1 MAQRPPKS
9 SKKPSKKA
17 SQEKPARSA
26 DSAASPLDETLVLP
40 KTAAPGEGTKPAV
53 AKPVVT
59 KPVVTKPVAAKPAI
73 APKPSRPPDDADDDD
88 DDASEIDD
96 DEEEGE
102 DLVVFTAREAA
113 GALATIYA
121 FVRPFLKKHKKILT
135 FVGVGVLIE
144 TLFNVIM
151 PLSLKYLIDDAL
163 GEEDFGALVT
173 ILSVLATAGII
184 TSVVA
189 VWYERWDANLAA
201 SLISAVRERL
211 FEHVQ
216 NLPSAFFA
224 RTKRGEI
231 LSRFSIDLSAFEGS
245 IKGFA
250 SSAALPFMELIAGI
264 ILMLALNWQ
273 LAAVALLVFP
283 ITLIGPRILTPK
295 AVQANYEQKLN
306 ESSLLGMV
314 QENIAA
320 QAVIKAF
327 SLQRRTLGWFT
338 LRNQQAQRRIAA
350 ATFLST
356 MVERTVTI
364 SVLLLHL
371 VVLALGAYLATKG
384 QITVGTFVTFE
395 SAFWEVSYNIAH
407 IMHFIPVSIQSSAAL
422 RHIQE
427 LLDEPTRGADR
438 PGAPDLPR
446 ITNDITFDRV
456 TFCYEGSQTPVLDN
470 LSLKLDVGKSI
481 AIVGPSG
488 SGKSTL
494 LNLILRLY
502 VPDEGKVT
510 IDGVDIRKVTRESL
524 RSSMAVVFQENMLFN
539 MSIRENIRLGKEGAT
554 DEEVVEAA
562 RKAEIHR
569 TIMSLPQQYDT
580 SVGERGDTLSGGQR
594 QRIAIARAIIRNPSV
609 LLLDEATSALDQTT
623 EAAIN
628 RTLLKLAKGCTMIF
642 STHRLTSVV
651 DMDEIIV
658 ISAGRAIER
667 GSHEELLAKG
677 GMYRTLWDDQGYTP
691 HVADEEE
698 DDDDEDED

>member
-1 MAQRPPKS
+1 MASKPLS
-9 SKKPSKKA
+9 SDKQIAAPADEPAAPELEKKLA
-17 SQEKPARSA
+17 ADTDAARRTGDKPAA
-26 DSAASPLDETLVLP
+26 PSPSEAEDE
-40 KTAAPGEGTKPAV
+40 
-53 AKPVVT
+53 
-59 KPVVTKPVAAKPAI
+59 
-73 APKPSRPPDDADDDD
+73 DDDVELD
-88 DDASEIDD
+88 IDD
-96 DEEEGE
+96 EDDE
-102 DLVVFTAREAA
+102 DLVVFTAKEAA

-121 FVRPFLKKHKKILT
+121 FVKPYLKNYKKILT
-135 FVGVGVLIE
+135 FVGLGVLVE
-144 TLFNVIM
+144 TLFNVFM
-151 PLSLKYLIDDAL
+151 PLSLKFLIDDAL
-163 GEEDFGALVT
+163 GEEDFQALYV
-173 ILSVLATAGII
+173 ILGVLAAAGIF
-184 TSVVA
+184 TSIVA
-189 VWYERWDANLAA
+189 VWYERWDARLAA
-201 SLISAVRERL
+201 SIIADVRARL

-216 NLPSAFFA
+216 NLPTAYFA

-245 IKGFA
+245 IKSFA
-250 SSAALPFMELIAGI
+250 NSAALPFLELIAGI
-264 ILMLALNWQ
+264 ILMLFLNWQ

-306 ESSLLGMV
+306 ESAVLGMV

-320 QAVIKAF
+320 QAVVKAF
-327 SLQRRTLGWFT
+327 SLQRRTFGWFT
-338 LRNQQAQRRIAA
+338 MRNNDVRQKTASAL
-350 ATFLST
+350 FLST

-371 VVLALGAYLATKG
+371 VVLAIGAYLATKG
-384 QITVGTFVTFE
+384 QITIGTFVTFE

-407 IMHFIPVSIQSSAAL
+407 LMHFIPVSIQAAAAV

-427 LLDEPTRGADR
+427 LLDEPTRGADDR

-456 TFCYEGSQTPVLDN
+456 TFQYEGGETPVLDN
-470 LSLKLDVGKSI
+470 LSLKLKVGKTI

-502 VPDEGKVT
+502 TPDEGRVT

-524 RSSMAVVFQENMLFN
+524 RKSMAVVFQENMLFN

-554 DEEVVEAA
+554 DEEVEQAA

-569 TIMSLPQQYDT
+569 YIMSLPQKYDT
-580 SVGERGDTLSGGQR
+580 LVGERGDTLSGGQR
-594 QRIAIARAIIRNPSV
+594 QRIAIARAIVRNPSV

-628 RTLLKLAKGCTMIF
+628 KTLKKLARGRTMIF

-658 ISAGRAIER
+658 ISGGRAIER
-667 GSHEELLAKG
+667 GSHQKLLAANG
-677 GMYRTLWDDQGYTP
+677 VYRRLWDDQSHTP
-691 HVADEEE
+691 HAQADKP
-698 DDDDEDED
+698 DDDSDEDDED

>member
-1 MAQRPPKS
+1 M
-9 SKKPSKKA
+9 
-17 SQEKPARSA
+17 
-26 DSAASPLDETLVLP
+26 
-40 KTAAPGEGTKPAV
+40 
-53 AKPVVT
+53 
-59 KPVVTKPVAAKPAI
+59 
-73 APKPSRPPDDADDDD
+73 APKPPSPDDQNPAPADDHELAKKLTLEAAPAGPVAGAKAAGAPDDEDEDDDELELDDDD
-88 DDASEIDD
+88 DD
-96 DEEEGE
+96 E
-102 DLVVFTAREAA
+102 DLVVFTAKEAA
-113 GALATIYA
+113 GAMATIYG
-121 FVRPFLKKHKKILT
+121 FVRPYLGNYKKLLA
-135 FVGVGVLIE
+135 FVGFGVLVE
-144 TLFNVIM
+144 TLFNVFM
-151 PLSLKYLIDDAL
+151 PLSLKFLIDDAL
-163 GEEDFGALVT
+163 GEEDFQALYK
-173 ILSVLATAGII
+173 ILGVLAVAGIV
-184 TSVVA
+184 TSIVA
-189 VWYERWDANLAA
+189 VWYERWDARLAA
-201 SLISAVRERL
+201 SVIADVRTRL

-216 NLPSAFFA
+216 NLPSAYFA

-231 LSRFSIDLSAFEGS
+231 LSRFSIDLAAFEGS
-245 IKGFA
+245 IKTFA
-250 SSAALPFMELIAGI
+250 NSAALPGLELIAGI
-264 ILMLALNWQ
+264 ILMLFLNWQ

-306 ESSLLGMV
+306 ESALLGMV
-314 QENIAA
+314 QENVAA
-320 QAVIKAF
+320 QAVVKAF

-338 LRNQQAQRRIAA
+338 MRNQDVRIKTASA
-350 ATFLST
+350 VFLST

-371 VVLALGAYLATKG
+371 VVLAIGAYLATKG
-384 QITVGTFVTFE
+384 QITIGTFVTFE

-407 IMHFIPVSIQSSAAL
+407 LMHFIPVSIQAAAAV

-456 TFCYEGSQTPVLDN
+456 TFGYEGGETPVLDN
-470 LSLKLDVGKSI
+470 LSLKLNVGKSI

-502 VPDEGKVT
+502 VPDEGRLT
-510 IDGVDIRKVTRESL
+510 IDGVDIRRVTRESL
-524 RSSMAVVFQENMLFN
+524 RGSMAVVFQENMLFN

-554 DEEVVEAA
+554 DEEVQEAA

-569 TIMSLPQQYDT
+569 YIMSLPQKYDT
-580 SVGERGDTLSGGQR
+580 PVGERGDTLSGGQR

-628 RTLLKLAKGCTMIF
+628 RTLLKVAEGRTMIW

-651 DMDEIIV
+651 EMDEIIV
-658 ISAGRAIER
+658 ISGGKAIER
-667 GSHEELLAKG
+667 GSHAQLLAANG
-677 GMYRTLWDDQGYTP
+677 TYRKLWDDQG
-691 HVADEEE
+691 HKSRDAARQADDDNE
-698 DDDDEDED
+698 DDDDEDDDEE

>member
-1 MAQRPPKS
+1 M
-9 SKKPSKKA
+9 
-17 SQEKPARSA
+17 
-26 DSAASPLDETLVLP
+26 
-40 KTAAPGEGTKPAV
+40 
-53 AKPVVT
+53 PVVGDGKAT
-59 KPVVTKPVAAKPAI
+59 ATAH
-73 APKPSRPPDDADDDD
+73 DDDGD
-88 DDASEIDD
+88 DKSED
-96 DEEEGE
+96 DELEPDGDEDDE
-102 DLVVFTAREAA
+102 DLVVFTAKEAA
-113 GALATIYA
+113 GALATIYG
-121 FVRPFLKKHKKILT
+121 FVKPFLSNYRKLLG
-135 FVGVGVLIE
+135 FVAFGVLVE

-151 PLSLKYLIDDAL
+151 PLSLKFLIDDAL
-163 GEEDFGALVT
+163 GEEDFQALYK
-173 ILSVLATAGII
+173 ILGVLAVAGIV
-184 TSVVA
+184 TSIIA
-189 VWYERWDANLAA
+189 VWYERWDARLAA
-201 SLISAVRERL
+201 SIISDVRLRL

-216 NLPSAFFA
+216 NLPSSYFA

-245 IKGFA
+245 IKSVA
-250 SSAALPFMELIAGI
+250 NSAALPFFELIAGI
-264 ILMLALNWQ
+264 ILMLFLNWQ

-306 ESSLLGMV
+306 ESALLGMV
-314 QENIAA
+314 QENVAA
-320 QAVIKAF
+320 QAVVKAF

-338 LRNQQAQRRIAA
+338 MRNNDVRLRTASAV
-350 ATFLST
+350 FLST

-371 VVLALGAYLATKG
+371 VVLAIGAYLATKG
-384 QITVGTFVTFE
+384 QITIGTFVTFE

-407 IMHFIPVSIQSSAAL
+407 LMHFIPVSIQSAAAV

-456 TFCYEGSQTPVLDN
+456 TFTYEGSTAPVLDN
-470 LSLKLDVGKSI
+470 LSLKLNVGKTI

-502 VPDEGKVT
+502 VPDDGRVT
-510 IDGVDIRKVTRESL
+510 IDGVDIRRVTRESL
-524 RSSMAVVFQENMLFN
+524 RRSMAVVFQENMLFN

-554 DEEVVEAA
+554 DAGVEDAA

-569 TIMSLPQQYDT
+569 YIMSLPQKYDT
-580 SVGERGDTLSGGQR
+580 PVGERGDTLSGGQR

-628 RTLLKLAKGCTMIF
+628 RTLLKLATGRTMIW

-651 DMDEIIV
+651 EMDEIIV
-658 ISAGRAIER
+658 IAGGKAIER
-667 GSHEELLAKG
+667 GSHAQLLATNG
-677 GMYRTLWDDQGYTP
+677 AYRRLWDDQGHMP
-691 HVADEEE
+691 VAGAGQADDDNED
-698 DDDDEDED
+698 DDDDED

>member
-1 MAQRPPKS
+1 MAPKPPS
-9 SKKPSKKA
+9 SDDQNPAPADDPELAKKLA
-17 SQEKPARSA
+17 LE
-26 DSAASPLDETLVLP
+26 AA
-40 KTAAPGEGTKPAV
+40 AAG
-53 AKPVVT
+53 
-59 KPVVTKPVAAKPAI
+59 PVAAGKEAG
-73 APKPSRPPDDADDDD
+73 ALPDEGKGKKDKDEDDDELELDDDD
-88 DDASEIDD
+88 D
-96 DEEEGE
+96 E
-102 DLVVFTAREAA
+102 DLVVFTAKEAA
-113 GALATIYA
+113 GAMATIYGFIRPYLGSYRKPLA
-121 FVRPFLKKHKKILT
+121 FVT
-135 FVGVGVLIE
+135 FGVLVE

-151 PLSLKYLIDDAL
+151 PLSLKFLIDDAL
-163 GEEDFGALVT
+163 GEEDFHALYT
-173 ILSVLATAGII
+173 ILGVLAVAGIV
-184 TSVVA
+184 TSIIA
-189 VWYERWDANLAA
+189 VWYERWDARLAA
-201 SLISAVRERL
+201 GIIADVRSNL

-216 NLPSAFFA
+216 NLPAGYFA

-245 IKGFA
+245 VKTFA
-250 SSAALPFMELIAGI
+250 NSAALPFLELIAGI
-264 ILMLALNWQ
+264 ILMLFLNWQ

-295 AVQANYEQKLN
+295 AVQANYEQKLH
-306 ESSLLGMV
+306 ESAVLGVV
-314 QENIAA
+314 QENVAA
-320 QAVIKAF
+320 QAVVKAF

-338 LRNQQAQRRIAA
+338 LRNQDVRIKTASA
-350 ATFLST
+350 VFLST

-371 VVLALGAYLATKG
+371 VVLAIGAYLATKG
-384 QITVGTFVTFE
+384 QITIGTFVTFE

-407 IMHFIPVSIQSSAAL
+407 LMHFIPVSIQAAAAV
-422 RHIQE
+422 RHVQE

-438 PGAPDLPR
+438 SGAPDLPR

-456 TFCYEGSQTPVLDN
+456 TFQYEGAETPVLDN
-470 LSLKLDVGKSI
+470 LSLKLNVGKSI

-502 VPDEGKVT
+502 QPDEGRLT
-510 IDGVDIRKVTRESL
+510 IDGVDVRRVTLESL
-524 RSSMAVVFQENMLFN
+524 RRSMAVVFQENMLFN

-562 RKAEIHR
+562 KKAEIHR
-569 TIMSLPQQYDT
+569 YIMSLPQKYDT

-628 RTLLKLAKGCTMIF
+628 RTLLKVAEGRTMIW

-651 DMDEIIV
+651 EMDEIIV
-658 ISAGRAIER
+658 ISNGKAIER
-667 GSHEELLAKG
+667 GSHTQLLAANG
-677 GMYRTLWDDQGYTP
+677 AYRKLWDDQGHNKP
-691 HVADEEE
+691 HNAAGQADDDNE
-698 DDDDEDED
+698 DDDDEDDDEEE